1 MKLYDELYFEIKAFG
16 TKSEIDNFINYLN
29 SGELDD
35 FFEFSESFI
44 DYDDEYETA
53 SPNEEVSV
61 HISNDDYGVE
71 IDEFNVD
78 DFLET
83 ICKAGKRVYL
93 KGQLFD
99 ADNDEYNFV
108 SNEGDSYYINALLI
122 ENFNQDEDRPVEDDD
137 DDEIEEWSARINKQP
152 KAVSLEEQ
160 LFVLEKY

>member
-44 DYDDEYETA
+44 DFDDEYETA

-71 IDEFNVD
+71 IDEFDVD

-108 SNEGDSYYINALLI
+108 SESGNSYYINALLI
-122 ENFNQDEDRPVEDDD
+122 KDFNQDEDRPTEEDDED
-137 DDEIEEWSARINKQP
+137 EEIED
-152 KAVSLEEQ
+152 
-160 LFVLEKY
+160 

>member
-44 DYDDEYETA
+44 DFDDEYETA
-53 SPNEEVSV
+53 GAGDEVSV

-71 IDEFNVD
+71 VDEFDVD
-78 DFLET
+78 EFLET
-83 ICKAGKRVYL
+83 ICKAGKRIYL

-108 SNEGDSYYINALLI
+108 SESGNSYYINALLVKD
-122 ENFNQDEDRPVEDDD
+122 FNQDEDRPVEDDD
-137 DDEIEEWSARINKQP
+137 EDEENED
-152 KAVSLEEQ
+152 
-160 LFVLEKY
+160 